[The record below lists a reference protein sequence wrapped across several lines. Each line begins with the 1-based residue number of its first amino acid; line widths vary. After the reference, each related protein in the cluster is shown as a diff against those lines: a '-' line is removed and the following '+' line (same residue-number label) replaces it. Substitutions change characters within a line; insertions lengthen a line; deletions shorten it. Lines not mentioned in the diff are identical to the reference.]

1 MQIDIVNPNSISMT
15 TTEFNKDRLDY
26 LLALFGMSNDELLSI
41 LNEGRKKLF
50 TLDELNGDTIQMSLL
65 KKIDEIFKKGL
76 SFYMDFS
83 PIAISHSS
91 KVLFRKKHFQ
101 ADLSIEDKRIVDSFE
116 SLKVLL
122 DGYRLLSD
130 TASSEQPLKGSATIS
145 QSPQK
150 VADKVRSC
158 LLPDK
163 QIKDHK
169 EFLKGI
175 IKKLARLNVY
185 VFEFVETWN
194 KREKASI
201 DGFYISPNVI
211 VLKRQQSYKREIFT
225 LAHEIGHYLLGKEEI
240 DSLDMAKVEER
251 RMHNLEERWCND
263 FAFFLIAGDAVTELD
278 KFDSYSEDVN
288 MMIDHLSSTTHISR
302 MAWYTRLA
310 YDKKVPVKYYHAIIR
325 QIEEETEERKIKEK
339 EDKKKESGM
348 ARSPKPIISPLYME
362 TMQHAFFN
370 GLVSEA
376 VFVKKLGIPKNQI
389 DKYLC

>member
-1 MQIDIVNPNSISMT
+1 MT
-15 TTEFNKDRLDY
+15 TDFNKERLDY
-26 LLALFGMSNDELLSI
+26 LLALFGMSKDELLSL

-50 TLDELNGDTIQMSLL
+50 TIDELSGDTIQMSLL
-65 KKIDEIFKKGL
+65 KKVDEVFKKGL
-76 SFYMDFS
+76 SFYLDFS
-83 PIAISHSS
+83 PISISHSS

-116 SLKVLL
+116 SLKALL
-122 DGYRLLSD
+122 DGYRVLTD
-130 TASSEQPLKGSATIS
+130 TASAEQPLKGSASVT
-145 QSPQK
+145 QSPQE

-158 LLPDK
+158 LLPNK
-163 QIKDHK
+163 PIKDHK
-169 EFLKGI
+169 DFLKEI
-175 IKKLARLNVY
+175 IRNLAVLNVY

-194 KREKASI
+194 KKERASI

-211 VLKRQQSYKREIFT
+211 VLKRQPSYKREIFT

-251 RMHNLEERWCND
+251 RMHNMEERWCND
-263 FAFFLIAGDAVTELD
+263 FAFFLIAGDAVAELD

-288 MMIDHLSSTTHISR
+288 MMIDHLSTTTHISR

-310 YDKKVPVKYYHAIIR
+310 YDKKVPTKYYHAIIR
-325 QIEEETEERKIKEK
+325 QIEEETEERKSKEK
-339 EDKKKESGM
+339 EERKKESGI

-376 VFVKKLGIPKNQI
+376 VFAKKLGIPKNQI

>member
-1 MQIDIVNPNSISMT
+1 
-15 TTEFNKDRLDY
+15 
-26 LLALFGMSNDELLSI
+26 
-41 LNEGRKKLF
+41 
-50 TLDELNGDTIQMSLL
+50 
-65 KKIDEIFKKGL
+65 
-76 SFYMDFS
+76 
-83 PIAISHSS
+83 
-91 KVLFRKKHFQ
+91 
-101 ADLSIEDKRIVDSFE
+101 VDSFE
-116 SLKVLL
+116 SLKALL
-122 DGYRLLSD
+122 DGYRVLTD
-130 TASSEQPLKGSATIS
+130 TASSEQPLKGNATLS

-158 LLPDK
+158 LLPEI

-194 KREKASI
+194 KKEKASI

-263 FAFFLIAGDAVTELD
+263 FAFFLIAGDAVSELD

-310 YDKKVPVKYYHAIIR
+310 YERKVPAKYYHAIIR
-325 QIEEETEERKIKEK
+325 QIEEETVERKLKEK
-339 EDKKKESGM
+339 EEKRKEPGI

-376 VFVKKLGIPKNQI
+376 VFAKKLGIPKNQI